1 MQPMAGENVDAVQPM
16 ADEYADAGVQPMAH
30 ENVDPVAQP
39 MPHDT
44 VTPVA
49 QGGSEDDVV
58 MDNSE
63 KLVSAVP
70 AKPKKRMRAAE
81 KGKHDT
87 ATAQAATGTEEQ
99 TLEDDPM
106 PEVVSERIASLA
118 IGCLFIGCLMIFA
131 WPSEFR
137 CFVVCG

>member
-1 MQPMAGENVDAVQPM
+1 MHSMASENVDAVQPM

-49 QGGSEDDVV
+49 QGGSENDVG

-63 KLVSAVP
+63 KPVSAVL
-70 AKPKKRMRAAE
+70 AKPKKRMRAAD
-81 KGKHDT
+81 K
-87 ATAQAATGTEEQ
+87 
-99 TLEDDPM
+99 
-106 PEVVSERIASLA
+106 R
-118 IGCLFIGCLMIFA
+118 
-131 WPSEFR
+131 
-137 CFVVCG
+137 